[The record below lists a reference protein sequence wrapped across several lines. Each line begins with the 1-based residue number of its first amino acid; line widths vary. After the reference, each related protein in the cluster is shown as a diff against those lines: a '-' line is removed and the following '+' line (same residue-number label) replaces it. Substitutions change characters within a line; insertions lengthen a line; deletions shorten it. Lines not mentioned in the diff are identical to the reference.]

1 MIALDIL
8 KAAIILTLIIFVFG
22 FVFGFLFKVGIIL
35 LLALSILYMIKKV
48 FLE

>member
-8 KAAIILTLIIFVFG
+8 KAALILTLIIFVFG